1 MRRAVSSIVNRIHS
15 RHRYTIAPRKAK
27 WHTERQ
33 EDDIGSDPFII
44 RCIHSG
50 RGGAGLQQVEGIPH

>member
-1 MRRAVSSIVNRIHS
+1 MNRIHS

-33 EDDIGSDPFII
+33 EDDIGTDLSSFGAFTADAEV
-44 RCIHSG
+44 
-50 RGGAGLQQVEGIPH
+50 RGFSRWKAFPISV